1 LTDGNR
7 TGGHDARWE
16 EKGGGMMK
24 KFTAKQ
30 VEDQDTSILGY
41 EQEAGEKT
49 WAVIPILSLAKLE
62 EKTQPRTNGLND
74 GQSNYPHA
82 GDSEMSRTEKN
93 ILYEAESFLGKAKD
107 FTNKYLT
114 DIRRKMAAMA
124 DSGVADLFF
133 DLRRE
138 PDKEF
143 NKYRVTVDPEL
154 TRLRVE
160 ERKAL
165 RDLNRFKQ
173 DHQLQRTAAYPDS
186 HVKHFAMVFL
196 FLLGE
201 CIANTYFFAANSDLG
216 YLGGFFQALVVSI
229 ANVGLSYIFAWLA
242 LTQLNHVRLIRKSIG
257 IVSTVEYLCA
267 VTAFHL
273 LVAHYRD
280 LLTIDPNNAIR
291 LTLSRFSQNPFSF
304 ETLESIVVFV
314 IGALISVLAA
324 VKGYTHDDPYPGYG
338 KVHRL
343 HSDKEEVYVSKE
355 MEARG
360 WLVALLNDAE
370 VKVNQRLAAREE
382 RIRKMED
389 LLNGARSVVAH
400 IDNVD
405 RRVVEVVNTAITAY
419 REANKSVRTEAVP
432 NYFATVPALKNKLD
446 KGADILMLGSME
458 QVVADA
464 KTNLDITRGKA
475 KEALAG
481 LFEESNRIGQIIE
494 ELADRV
500 DRKAKDLLDQA

>member
-1 LTDGNR
+1 
-7 TGGHDARWE
+7 
-16 EKGGGMMK
+16 MK
-24 KFTAKQ
+24 RFTARQ
-30 VEDQDTSILGY
+30 VDAQDTSILGY
-41 EQEAGEKT
+41 EQEAGEKI
-49 WAVIPILSLAKLE
+49 WAVIPVLSLEKVE

-74 GQSNYPHA
+74 GQNNYPHA

-114 DIRRKMAAMA
+114 DIRRRMAAMA
-124 DSGVADLFF
+124 GSDVTDLFF

-165 RDLNRFKQ
+165 RDLNRFKE
-173 DHQLQRTAAYPDS
+173 DHRLQRTAVYPDS

-242 LTQLNHVRLIRKSIG
+242 LTQLNHVHRIRKAIG
-257 IVSTVEYLCA
+257 IVSTAGYLCA

-291 LTLSRFSQNPFSF
+291 LTLTRFAQSPFAF
-304 ETLESIVVFV
+304 ETLESVVVFV
-314 IGALISVLAA
+314 IGALISILAA
-324 VKGYTHDDPYPGYG
+324 AKGYTHDDPYPGYG

-343 HSDKEEVYVSKE
+343 HSEKEEAYVRKE

-360 WLVALLNDAE
+360 RLVGLLNDAE
-370 VKVNQRLAAREE
+370 AKVNQRLAEREE

-389 LLNGARSVVAH
+389 LLNGAKSVVAH

-432 NYFATVPALKNKLD
+432 AWFHTMPELNNKLD
-446 KGADILMLGSME
+446 KGADILMLGSLE
-458 QVVADA
+458 QAVSDA
-464 KTNLDITRGKA
+464 KTNLDITRGQA
-475 KEALAG
+475 RDALAD
-481 LFEESNRIGQIIE
+481 LCEESNRIGQIIE

-500 DRKAKDLLDQA
+500 DRKARVLMEQA